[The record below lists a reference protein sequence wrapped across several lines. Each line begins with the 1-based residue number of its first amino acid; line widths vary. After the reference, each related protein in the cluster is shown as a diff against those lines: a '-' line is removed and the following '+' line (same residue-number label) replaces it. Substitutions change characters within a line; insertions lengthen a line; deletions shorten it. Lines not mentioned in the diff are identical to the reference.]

1 MLDQR
6 RLLSNV
12 CEAAHG
18 ADCVTDLLD
27 DVCRAVVDSGPEY
40 AYVYASDVRAT
51 AGIEDPDFPTTP
63 PEPGS
68 VDRVDTDLGRELHV
82 PLSDGDDRH
91 GTLAFAGADGV
102 GETPPP
108 SSPAQQNTACS
119 ADVDADATRLLLD
132 AGGTVALAA
141 GKLEA
146 EAATRELRAELGV
159 ERRQF
164 RKLHSVAA
172 QMVGCE
178 EEQSIYHLAID
189 AAENILEFDI
199 CGIDVAR
206 DGFLVPV
213 ALSTGMT
220 ADDSERVPDDQGVA
234 GRTYQEH
241 ERVVVDDVGAYE
253 GAEPANDSYQSV
265 LSIPIRD
272 LGVFQAAAER
282 TEAFSERDAELAELL
297 MAHVGETLSR
307 LRSDEALRESEQKY
321 RTVIEQSHD
330 AVTIH
335 QADGYEFVNPRGT
348 ELFGRSEDD
357 ILGTD
362 VRAVVHPEDHD
373 KLTTVDGGAA
383 TVGDRETFEARVER
397 PDGDVR
403 HCEFSTTVI
412 TYQGEPAVLASIRDI
427 TERKEREREL
437 ERQNERLDQFAGVVS
452 HDLRSPLNVAAGSL
466 DLARETGEPEHFDR
480 AEDALDRMQTLV
492 EDVLAL
498 ARQGRLVDETEPV
511 ALADVASEAWGSVEA
526 PDATVD
532 YDVDSARVEADR
544 GRLLE
549 LFENFFRNSV
559 EHGSTGNRTAPQSDD
574 AAEDGSTSPASQ
586 AQQDAVEDG
595 DSTVTITVSTLPDGF
610 AVEDDGPGIPEGA
623 EDDVFD
629 RGFTSTEDGTGF
641 GLAIVREIAEAHDWE
656 VAAVPTGDD
665 RGARF
670 EVSDASILD

>member
-12 CEAAHG
+12 REVTHG
-18 ADCVTDLLD
+18 ADHVTELLD
-27 DVCRAVVDSGPEY
+27 NVCRAVVDSGPDY
-40 AYVYASDVRAT
+40 AYVYAPDVRAA
-51 AGIEDPDFPTTP
+51 AGIENPNAPDTP
-63 PEPGS
+63 PKPGS
-68 VDRVDTDLGRELHV
+68 VDAVDADPGRELHV
-82 PLSDGDDRH
+82 PLSDGGDRH
-91 GTLAFAGADGV
+91 GTLAVAVAGSG
-102 GETPPP
+102 GEATP
-108 SSPAQQNTACS
+108 SSSAAHQNTECS
-119 ADVDADATRLLLD
+119 EDVDADTTAPLLD

-146 EAATRELRAELGV
+146 EASIRDVRAELGV

-164 RKLHSVAA
+164 RKLHSVTA

-206 DGFLVPV
+206 DGSLVPV

-220 ADDSERVPDDQGVA
+220 ADDSERIPDDEGVA
-234 GRTYQEH
+234 GRTYQER
-241 ERVVVDDVGAYE
+241 ERVVVDDVHAYE
-253 GAEPANDSYQSV
+253 GAEPANDSYKSV

-272 LGVFQAAAER
+272 LGVFQAAAKR
-282 TEAFSERDAELAELL
+282 TGAFSERDAELAELL

-335 QADGYEFVNPRGT
+335 QGDGYEFVNRRGT

-357 ILGTD
+357 LLGTD
-362 VRAVVHPEDHD
+362 VRAVVHPDDRD
-373 KLTTVDGGAA
+373 KLTTIDRGAA

-397 PDGDVR
+397 PGGDVR

-412 TYQGEPAVLASIRDI
+412 TYEGEPAVLASIRDI
-427 TERKEREREL
+427 TARKEREREL

-452 HDLRSPLNVAAGSL
+452 HDLRSPLNVADGSL
-466 DLARETGEPEHFDR
+466 GLAEETGDAEHFDR
-480 AEDALDRMQTLV
+480 AADALARMESLV

-511 ALADVASEAWGSVEA
+511 SLADVASEAWDSMDA
-526 PDATVD
+526 PGATID
-532 YDVDSARVEADR
+532 YDVDGARVAADR

-549 LFENFFRNSV
+549 LFENFFRNAV
-559 EHGSTGNRTAPQSDD
+559 EHGG
-574 AAEDGSTSPASQ
+574 
-586 AQQDAVEDG
+586 DAVA
-595 DSTVTITVSTLPDGF
+595 ITVSTLPDGF
-610 AVEDDGPGIPEGA
+610 AVEDDGPGIPSGA
-623 EDDVFD
+623 EDAVFD

-641 GLAIVREIAEAHDWE
+641 GLAIVREIAEAHDWRVE
-656 VAAVPTGDD
+656 AVPTGDG

>member
-1 MLDQR
+1 MLQQR
-6 RLLSNV
+6 RLLSTV
-12 CEAAHG
+12 REAAHG
-18 ADCVTDLLD
+18 ADAVPELLD
-27 DVCRAVVDSGPEY
+27 GVCRAVVDSGADY
-40 AYVYASDVRAT
+40 AYVYATDVRAT
-51 AGIEDPDFPTTP
+51 AGIEDPEIPDVP
-63 PEPGS
+63 PEPGR
-68 VDRVDTDLGRELHV
+68 VDRVDADSGRELHV

-91 GTLAFAGADGV
+91 GTLAFAATDGI
-102 GETPPP
+102 
-108 SSPAQQNTACS
+108 
-119 ADVDADATRLLLD
+119 DADATADLLD

-146 EAATRELRAELGV
+146 EAATSELRAELGV

-178 EEQSIYHLAID
+178 EAQSIYHLAID

-206 DGFLVPV
+206 DGSLVPV

-241 ERVVVDDVGAYE
+241 ERVVVDDVHAYE

-272 LGVFQAAAER
+272 IGVFQAAAER
-282 TEAFSERDAELAELL
+282 TGAFSERDAELAELL

-335 QADGYEFVNPRGT
+335 RSDGYEFVNPRGT

-362 VRAVVHPEDHD
+362 VRTVVHSADHD

-412 TYQGEPAVLASIRDI
+412 TYRGEPAVLASIRDI

-452 HDLRSPLNVAAGSL
+452 HDLRSPLNVAEGSL
-466 DLARETGEPEHFDR
+466 GLARETGDPEHFDR

-511 ALADVASEAWGSVEA
+511 ELADVASEAWNSVDAPEA
-526 PDATVD
+526 SIEC
-532 YDVDSARVEADR
+532 DVDGAHVEADR

-549 LFENFFRNSV
+549 LFENVFRNAV
-559 EHGSTGNRTAPQSDD
+559 EHG
-574 AAEDGSTSPASQ
+574 
-586 AQQDAVEDG
+586 G
-595 DSTVTITVSTLPDGF
+595 DSVHVTVSTLPDGF
-610 AVEDDGPGIPEGA
+610 AVEDDGPGIPEDTDG
-623 EDDVFD
+623 DVFD
-629 RGFTSTEDGTGF
+629 RGVTSTADGTGF
-641 GLAIVREIAEAHDWE
+641 GLAIVREIAEAHDWT
-656 VAAVPTGDD
+656 VAAVSTGDD

-670 EVSDASILD
+670 EVSDATILD